1 MVSRR
6 SYYWNNSRLR
16 QRSESGQY
24 DGRTGPTLRE
34 KELILNLEEA
44 SDEIEAL
51 IEQRDKLLSL
61 SNRLENELK
70 WIKEQRHSH
79 SSAQHQSH
87 LHSADHDKVV
97 VKNDK
102 NLMNAILNDLS
113 RSFDGENQAA
123 SSEENATVACFG
135 TKPPLLSVSNLR
147 PLKNAHV
154 S

>member
-1 MVSRR
+1 
-6 SYYWNNSRLR
+6 
-16 QRSESGQY
+16 
-24 DGRTGPTLRE
+24 LRE
-34 KELILNLEEA
+34 QELILSLEEA

-70 WIKEQRHSH
+70 WIKEQRHSR
-79 SSAQHQSH
+79 SSSQHQFH

-123 SSEENATVACFG
+123 SSEESAIVACFG

-147 PLKNAHV
+147 PSKNAHV
-154 S
+154 SQPISNATVVELQ